1 MPNAGVLR
9 LLVVVEQT
17 LNNRITNNM
26 MAMSLLIRL

>member
-1 MPNAGVLR
+1 MPSAGVLR

>member
-1 MPNAGVLR
+1 MPSAGVL
-9 LLVVVEQT
+9 LLIVVVEQT